1 MVTSGGNLGQTYPTV
16 SAERGAQCSAFHHN
30 IISIA
35 AAAAATIQ
43 GQCNRWM
50 TRWRE
55 GRKHFVQSS
64 GQRIGIFRIWIRL
77 QTFLP
82 VHHFLVVLFKAV
94 GGSSSSRSSI
104 NIQVLVRYITHSLA
118 SWMDGPTRAMRRR
131 EGGWLGEGVGGDNGS
146 GEVQFYYWNL
156 WWWDCEWQSAVF
168 LCCCCTMCDE
178 GEGERDR
185 V

>member
-94 GGSSSSRSSI
+94 GGSSSRSSI

-118 SWMDGPTRAMRRR
+118 GWMDRRVR
-131 EGGWLGEGVGGDNGS
+131 CGGGRGAGWEKELEVTMAAAKCNFIIETCGDGIVNGS
-146 GEVQFYYWNL
+146 Q
-156 WWWDCEWQSAVF
+156 QSSSAVAAQ
-168 LCCCCTMCDE
+168 CVMR
-178 GEGERDR
+178 ERER
-185 V
+185 GTAFK

>member
-30 IISIA
+30 IISI

-94 GGSSSSRSSI
+94 GGSSSRSSI

-131 EGGWLGEGVGGDNGS
+131 EGAGWEKELEVTMAAAKCNFIIETCGDGIVNGS
-146 GEVQFYYWNL
+146 Q
-156 WWWDCEWQSAVF
+156 QSSSAVAAQ
-168 LCCCCTMCDE
+168 CVMR
-178 GEGERDR
+178 ERER
-185 V
+185 GTAFK